1 MQTNTLARFAWLE
14 PTCAKIV
21 SARKIPM
28 SQSITASMARPNQRM
43 QPDAAA
49 RRQDRGV
56 FETWIRLDSNLGLTV
71 RRG

>member
-14 PTCAKIV
+14 PTCAKIL

-28 SQSITASMARPNQRM
+28 SQSITASIARPNQRM

-49 RRQDRGV
+49 RRQDRGY
-56 FETWIRLDSNLGLTV
+56 FARQNQLERYLDLSV